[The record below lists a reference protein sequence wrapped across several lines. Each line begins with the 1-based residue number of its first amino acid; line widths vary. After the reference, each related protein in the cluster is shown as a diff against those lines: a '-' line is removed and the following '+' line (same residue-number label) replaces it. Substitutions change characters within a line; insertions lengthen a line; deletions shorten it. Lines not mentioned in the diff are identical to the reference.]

1 MSLSSIALVCTGP
14 SEANGSCVC
23 CFLGTI
29 ISLTLVPFSAEEPL
43 REGRG
48 GPTPHPP
55 AGHASCHFFKQ
66 ISPCHWAALGPW
78 PTPKLYASSYGALCT
93 FQSPQRMEQNKI
105 LVFPGTLL
113 LHLLPNYDG
122 LLH

>member
-48 GPTPHPP
+48 GSHPTPTSWPCILP
-55 AGHASCHFFKQ
+55 LLQTDLPMSLG
-66 ISPCHWAALGPW
+66 SPGP
-78 PTPKLYASSYGALCT
+78 LAHS
-93 FQSPQRMEQNKI
+93 
-105 LVFPGTLL
+105 
-113 LHLLPNYDG
+113 
-122 LLH
+122 